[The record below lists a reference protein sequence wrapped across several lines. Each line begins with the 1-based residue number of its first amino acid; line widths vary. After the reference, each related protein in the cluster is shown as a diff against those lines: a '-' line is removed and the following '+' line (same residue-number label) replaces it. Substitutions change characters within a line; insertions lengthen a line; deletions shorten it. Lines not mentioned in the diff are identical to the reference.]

1 MHILGHLMI
10 WAKRTVLSKST
21 PKSEFKDSTEALML
35 RESTM
40 IKSPSDTYAIQRHFK
55 EVNTLLMNVVDSL
68 SRSGNP
74 IVSTAIQDITR
85 VSQSLLLLE
94 QSVGDQM
101 KLKQSQLR
109 ALMSVGQVINSSLGL
124 RRVLEEVMDSLI
136 GLIHAERGFLML
148 RESNGELAVQIARG
162 IAHINLDEEAFKVS
176 KTVVRKVVE
185 SGAPVLTTN
194 AQADP
199 RFDAQLSVAAYQLRS
214 ILCVPLKLKDDLI
227 GVLYVDNRAHAGI
240 FKENE
245 LELISAFADQA
256 AVAIDSA
263 RLFEDLQESHRE
275 LERAYQ
281 ATLEGWVRAL
291 DLRDKETEGH
301 TQRVTKLTERLA
313 RSIGVEGDALIHIT
327 RGALLHDIGKMAIPD
342 GILLKPGQLTDEE
355 RLLIQKHP
363 VYAYEMLSPIDFL
376 VPAIDIPYCHHEK
389 WDGSGYPRGL
399 RGKEIPFA
407 ARIFPVIDVWDAL
420 TSNRPY
426 RKALPQYEVRERIKA
441 ESGKHFDPVVVDAF
455 MELRDLNV

>member
-1 MHILGHLMI
+1 
-10 WAKRTVLSKST
+10 
-21 PKSEFKDSTEALML
+21 
-35 RESTM
+35 M
-40 IKSPSDTYAIQRHFK
+40 IKPSDVHSIKRHFK
-55 EVNTLLMNVVDSL
+55 DVNSLLMNVVDSL

-74 IVSTAIQDITR
+74 IVSTALQDITR
-85 VSQSLLLLE
+85 VSQSLLMLE
-94 QSVGDQM
+94 QSVGDQL
-101 KLKQSQLR
+101 KLRESQLR

-136 GLIHAERGFLML
+136 SLMRAERGFLML
-148 RESNGELAVQIARG
+148 REPDGELVVRIARG
-162 IAHINLDEEAFKVS
+162 IAHVNLDEEAFKVS
-176 KTVVRKVVE
+176 RTIVRKVVE
-185 SGAPVLTTN
+185 SNAPILTTN

-199 RFDAQLSVAAYQLRS
+199 RFDGQMSVAAFQLRS
-214 ILCVPLKLKDDLI
+214 ILCVPLKMKAELI

-240 FKENE
+240 FKEND

-301 TQRVTKLTERLA
+301 TQRVTILTHRLS
-313 RSIGVEGDALIHIT
+313 RSMGVSDDELIHIT

-342 GILLKPGQLTDEE
+342 GILLKPGQLTEDE
-355 RLLIQKHP
+355 RQLIQKHP

-399 RGKEIPFA
+399 RQDEIPFA

-420 TSNRPY
+420 TSDRPY
-426 RKALPQYEVRERIKA
+426 RKAMSHDEVRKIVQA
-441 ESGKHFDPVVVDAF
+441 GLGKHFDPIVVEAF
-455 MELRDLNV
+455 MDLKDLSI